1 MLVSFIY
8 YVRFLPRLRFYIAM
22 INRFKPDVIKG
33 DMDSIRSD
41 VKEYYINSV
50 GFFLPIIALKL

>member
-1 MLVSFIY
+1 
-8 YVRFLPRLRFYIAM
+8 M
-22 INRFKPDVIKG
+22 INRFKPDMIKG

-50 GFFLPIIALKL
+50 GFFCPIIVLK

>member
-1 MLVSFIY
+1 V
-8 YVRFLPRLRFYIAM
+8 VLPRFRLYLAM

-33 DMDSIRSD
+33 YMDSIRSD

-50 GFFLPIIALKL
+50 GFFLPNVAL